1 MTTTTAPHLPSA
13 SWSGERRFFTSM
25 SFAILAAVLLGFSR
39 SFYLHGFFPTH
50 PRPTEAFFTLHGVVF
65 TAWFVLLCAQAL
77 LIANRRADLHRALG
91 VAGAALAAVM
101 VVVGMYGAVLAAAR
115 ATGFVGIPVPGWAF
129 LAIPLVDMLIFPAF
143 VAMAVARRRDPQAH
157 KRWMLIASIAILT
170 PACARW
176 PVVRDIGNPLLFF
189 FVADLFFIP
198 LLVRDLRTR
207 GRLHPATA
215 WGIGIVL
222 ASQPLRL
229 AISQTD
235 GWHAFASALIGV
247 IT

>member
-115 ATGFVGIPVPGWAF
+115 ATGFVGIPGLDLRQFISRRIDQQWLLRRSLFVVWIVGHALHAEKLSKSAGTSAKHTGICLPDPPGWRFQSFISQSSAG
-129 LAIPLVDMLIFPAF
+129 ACIVLVSGVPVGIGPTGAAAR
-143 VAMAVARRRDPQAH
+143 VAATQRISPIRRRFPYELLLA
-157 KRWMLIASIAILT
+157 
-170 PACARW
+170 
-176 PVVRDIGNPLLFF
+176 VR
-189 FVADLFFIP
+189 
-198 LLVRDLRTR
+198 
-207 GRLHPATA
+207 
-215 WGIGIVL
+215 
-222 ASQPLRL
+222 
-229 AISQTD
+229 
-235 GWHAFASALIGV
+235 
-247 IT
+247 